1 MSTTESNVVAAEEAS
16 PEKLNISVV
25 INKPSTCMRHVVVTV
40 PRVDVD
46 RYYQKAFE
54 ELRPRAELP
63 GFRPGK
69 APRKLIESR
78 FKDHLTEQV
87 KSSLLMDSLQQV
99 TEGGEFSAISEP
111 DLDYGAVEVPKTG
124 DFTYEFKIEVRPEFD
139 APNWKGLDLKKPTFE
154 IDDSVVN
161 TQLGR
166 TLARFTQGEAVDG
179 PAELGDTVVLN
190 VEFFHEGKLL
200 SVIEEASV
208 TLSNK
213 LSLADAVME
222 DFGAVVVGATEGD
235 KLSTKLKISDQASN
249 TALRGAVIDVTIEIV
264 EIRRL
269 KISELSPAM
278 LSELG
283 FDDMEELRDFVRTEL
298 QKQLAYH
305 QQQSFRQQVTAELTK
320 SANWEL
326 PEALVRKQT
335 ARELQRQ
342 ALELRR
348 SGFSEEQ
355 IGAYLNSGR
364 RNATDMTVKALREHF
379 VLEKIAE
386 DLKIEP
392 TAEEYDSEIEMI
404 AAQSDMTP
412 RRIRARLERSG
423 QMDALRNQIIERR
436 VIERLRRRPKLL
448 SSTMIR
454 S

>member
-1 MSTTESNVVAAEEAS
+1 
-16 PEKLNISVV
+16 
-25 INKPSTCMRHVVVTV
+25 
-40 PRVDVD
+40 
-46 RYYQKAFE
+46 
-54 ELRPRAELP
+54 
-63 GFRPGK
+63 
-69 APRKLIESR
+69 
-78 FKDHLTEQV
+78 
-87 KSSLLMDSLQQV
+87 MDSLQQV

-269 KISELSPAM
+269 KISELSPPCC
-278 LSELG
+278 LS
-283 FDDMEELRDFVRTEL
+283 
-298 QKQLAYH
+298 
-305 QQQSFRQQVTAELTK
+305 
-320 SANWEL
+320 
-326 PEALVRKQT
+326 
-335 ARELQRQ
+335 
-342 ALELRR
+342 
-348 SGFSEEQ
+348 
-355 IGAYLNSGR
+355 
-364 RNATDMTVKALREHF
+364 
-379 VLEKIAE
+379 
-386 DLKIEP
+386 
-392 TAEEYDSEIEMI
+392 
-404 AAQSDMTP
+404 
-412 RRIRARLERSG
+412 
-423 QMDALRNQIIERR
+423 
-436 VIERLRRRPKLL
+436 
-448 SSTMIR
+448 
-454 S
+454 